1 MKKVTYKNLR
11 PGGITRKIETN
22 DFEAANIEFIE
33 FWMMDP
39 FLYNEDPD
47 VGGDLYINLGNISED
62 ILKDSRK
69 VLKMVYL
76 STDLI
81 LI

>member
-1 MKKVTYKNLR
+1 
-11 PGGITRKIETN
+11 
-22 DFEAANIEFIE
+22 
-33 FWMMDP
+33 MMDP
-39 FLYNEDPD
+39 FLYNDDPD

-62 ILKDSRK
+62 ILHSK

-76 STDLI
+76 STGLI